1 MRHTAGIALAMGLAM
16 TLPGS
21 ASGQHHAHAYGPAK
35 PGTIAIP
42 SAMQAE
48 HAGIHQRLERATALP
63 GRTGAAARAL
73 AEVLHPHF
81 LREEQIG
88 LPPLGLLEPLARGE
102 FTEAMTAVLPL
113 TDSLRAELPR
123 MLEEH
128 KAIHAATVRLGDAAK
143 AESQAEAAA
152 LASELAAHALAE
164 EQLFYPAALLVGEV
178 VKNRAG
184 AHGHH

>member
-1 MRHTAGIALAMGLAM
+1 MGLAM

-21 ASGQHHAHAYGPAK
+21 ASGQHDSHAHAPAA

-42 SAMQAE
+42 PAMQAE
-48 HAGIHQRLERATALP
+48 HAAIHQQLERATALP

-102 FTEAMTAVLPL
+102 FTEAMTAVLPM

-128 KAIHAATVRLGDAAK
+128 KAIHAATVQLGEAAK
-143 AESQAEAAA
+143 AESQPEAAA

-178 VKNRAG
+178 VKTRA
-184 AHGHH
+184 AGHQHH